1 MTKKSKLILCFA
13 TGIALILLMGYLL
26 FKPDQTNS
34 DFGFILLLGASFLLL
49 LKKIS
54 QIKNEPK

>member
-1 MTKKSKLILCFA
+1 MTKKSKLILCFN

-49 LKKIS
+49 IKKI
-54 QIKNEPK
+54 